1 MPMRYPVTAS
11 DIDTA
16 ARATI
21 TGLKAFNLD
30 CYLVGSVAC
39 AAYGMSRT
47 PNDIDMVV
55 LTSQYTQEQL
65 KYILVRYDSR
75 FYLIDSKDPNAT
87 YRVLWFRLTGYHRS
101 CKVDL
106 LLPGIMNIPSVEPA
120 RIVRVGDIVG
130 APAGS
135 ILFRDYPLMPFL
147 PLLLLKLQAWQDHGE
162 SPKLF
167 VREKQQMDVRDIREL
182 LQLAEDQ
189 YALPKVEV
197 TGITATSTGTRK
209 VTVAKVRSG
218 SRTEQ
223 SSLLRLEAPHLLESF
238 IQAGRMRVRKFVR
251 LHPWSEKQWRLLGFV
266 SELSTTAASTNGNIA
281 ALRSSHGDVQRLG
294 DLLSTLAIRR

>member
-1 MPMRYPVTAS
+1 MRYPVTAS

-55 LTSQYTQEQL
+55 LTSQYTQEHL

-120 RIVRVGDIVG
+120 RIVR
-130 APAGS
+130 PR
-135 ILFRDYPLMPFL
+135 FRDYPLMPFL

-189 YALPKVEV
+189 YALPKV
-197 TGITATSTGTRK
+197 
-209 VTVAKVRSG
+209 
-218 SRTEQ
+218 
-223 SSLLRLEAPHLLESF
+223 EAPHLLESF